1 MWEVLKMHTFCFHH
15 ALLAATGMRSVK
27 EQSSYREDR
36 GLETVL
42 GSPVPLI
49 VRGNKS

>member
-1 MWEVLKMHTFCFHH
+1 MHTFCFHH
-15 ALLAATGMRSVK
+15 PLLAATGMCSVK
-27 EQSSYREDR
+27 EQSSYREDSD
-36 GLETVL
+36 LETVV